1 MVNTYF
7 IFIICGLFVNVI
19 FSSNIYAQNN
29 LNFHYR
35 NFPNNL
41 AETVEKASE
50 NPNSPEMK
58 LLECVTY
65 SNSASLGESREM
77 YKQTWSK
84 IQPII
89 ESEEFSMDTKI
100 TIVAVEWNAV
110 DSLNSPI
117 PYVIDICA
125 KSYDETGKFLQEIDE
140 LARLSQ
146 P

>member
-1 MVNTYF
+1 ML
-7 IFIICGLFVNVI
+7 ISILSGLWVSVI
-19 FSSNIYAQNN
+19 LSSNIYAQQD
-29 LNFHYR
+29 LNFQYG

-50 NPNSPEMK
+50 NANSLEMK

-65 SNSASLGESREM
+65 SNSAALKESREM
-77 YKQTWSK
+77 YEKIWLE

-89 ESEEFSMDTKI
+89 INQAFSLDTKLGLI
-100 TIVAVEWNAV
+100 TFKWNAI
-110 DSLNSPI
+110 DTMDSPI
-117 PYVIDICA
+117 SFVINLCA

-140 LARLSQ
+140 LVGLNK

>member
-1 MVNTYF
+1 MMLILIVS
-7 IFIICGLFVNVI
+7 GVLGSVI
-19 FSSNIYAQNN
+19 LSSNIYAQNE
-29 LNFHYR
+29 LNFQYE

-50 NPNSPEMK
+50 NPNSSEMK

-65 SNSASLGESREM
+65 SNSVSLGESLEM
-77 YKQTWSK
+77 YKQRWSK

-100 TIVAVEWNAV
+100 TIIAVEWNAI

-117 PYVIDICA
+117 PFIMDLCA
-125 KSYDETGKFLQEIDE
+125 KSYDETGKFLHEID
-140 LARLSQ
+140 
-146 P
+146 

>member
-1 MVNTYF
+1 ML
-7 IFIICGLFVNVI
+7 ILILSGLLVSVML
-19 FSSNIYAQNN
+19 SSNIYAQQD
-29 LNFHYR
+29 LNFQYG

-50 NPNSPEMK
+50 NPNSLEMK

-77 YKQTWSK
+77 YNKTWSD
-84 IQPII
+84 IQSII
-89 ESEEFSMDTKI
+89 ISGVSVDAKADII
-100 TIVAVEWNAV
+100 TFKWNAL
-110 DSLNSPI
+110 DPYNSPI
-117 PYVIDICA
+117 PSAMDMCA

-140 LARLSQ
+140 LAGLNK